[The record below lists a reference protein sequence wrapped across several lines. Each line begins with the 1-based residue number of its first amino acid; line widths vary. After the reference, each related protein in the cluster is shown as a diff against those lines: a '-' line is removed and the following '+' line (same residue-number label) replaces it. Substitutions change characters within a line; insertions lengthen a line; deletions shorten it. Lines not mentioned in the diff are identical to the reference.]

1 MKPHSNKKTP
11 SKSFWDIDITWDIN
25 GDIVCNCKSEK
36 LLGVIIDYKLTF
48 EEHITEI
55 CNKSSRTPSNLA
67 RISSF
72 MKPVQKR
79 QIMKASNK
87 L

>member
-1 MKPHSNKKTP
+1 MSVVDVAPNR
-11 SKSFWDIDITWDIN
+11 N
-25 GDIVCNCKSEK
+25 GDIISNSKSEK
-36 LLGVIIDYKLTF
+36 LLNVAIDYKLTF

-72 MKPVQKR
+72 MKPLQKR

>member
-1 MKPHSNKKTP
+1 MKPNSNKKTP

-48 EEHITEI
+48 DEHIYWI
-55 CNKSSRTPSNLA
+55 CDKASHKLSAMA
-67 RISSF
+67 RNSSF
-72 MKPVQKR
+72 MKLVQKK
-79 QIMKASNK
+79 QNESIQ
-87 L
+87 